1 VMMTDDE
8 LHELSDRWER
18 WARYG
23 DASSFTADDAEAL
36 LGEVRDLRV
45 QQVRL
50 VALVRQARDRLT
62 EVNASYRELIALPGV
77 ESIAL
82 AHQQERERCRQ
93 DHDPDQLPGQ
103 LALDLDH
110 DPDQLHLALGGEYDG
125 TLALAAQDQA
135 QEDPP

>member
-18 WARYG
+18 WARYS
-23 DASSFTADDAEAL
+23 DASAFTADDAEVL

-62 EVNASYRELIALPGV
+62 EVNGHYRELIALPGV
-77 ESIAL
+77 KDLAL
-82 AHQQERERCRQ
+82 AHLADQHRHRQ
-93 DHDPDQLPGQ
+93 DVDPGQLPGQ
-103 LALDLDH
+103 LALDLEH
-110 DPDQLHLALGGEYDG
+110 DPDQLSLALGGEYDG
-125 TLALAAQDQA
+125 TLALAAQDEA

>member
-8 LHELSDRWER
+8 LRELSDKWER

-23 DASSFTADDAEAL
+23 DASSFTADDAEEL
-36 LGEVRDLRV
+36 LGEVRELRV

-62 EVNASYRELIALPGV
+62 QVNAHYRELIALPGV
-77 ESIAL
+77 KDLAL
-82 AHQQERERCRQ
+82 AHLADQHRHRQ
-93 DHDPDQLPGQ
+93 DVDPGQLPGQ

-110 DPDQLHLALGGEYDG
+110 DPDQLHLALGGEFD
-125 TLALAAQDQA
+125 AAVAIAAQDQA